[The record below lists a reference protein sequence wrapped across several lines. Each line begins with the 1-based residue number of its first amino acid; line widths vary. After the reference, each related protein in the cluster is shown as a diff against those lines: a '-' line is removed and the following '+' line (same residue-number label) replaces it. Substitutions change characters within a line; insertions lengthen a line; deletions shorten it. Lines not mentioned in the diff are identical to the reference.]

1 MYSSATFSYS
11 SSGVWRAKPSDAIK
25 QNPERKL
32 ARSKI
37 FMPGRN
43 RPLIAKK
50 SACAMVAMVFGI
62 SMKQRALLTAILG
75 LLVFAGTAWA
85 ASATGDGDDDN
96 GYSQISIFA
105 KALEVIRQD
114 YVDGNKT
121 GYHDLVT
128 AALKGMLSSLDP
140 HSQFMDPNDFRELQ
154 DDTRSRFNGL
164 GIEVTMR
171 NGLPTVISAMEDT
184 PAAKAGIL
192 SGDQVLKVNG
202 SSTERMEL
210 QDVVNALRGPVGRK
224 VTLTLMRPSTKEIK
238 KYTLERVEIKVASVK
253 ATHLLPSD
261 LTGSFK
267 IGYVRLIQFN
277 EPTAEELCKALDA
290 LQKQGMQALILDLR
304 NNPGGL
310 LNSAV
315 DVCGQ
320 FLPAKNEVVS
330 TEGRARSQ
338 QRDYA
343 PSGAAKERPHFP
355 MAMLVNEGSA
365 SGAEIVAGALKDLR
379 RALLVGDTTFG
390 KGSVQNVLQL
400 PDGSALR
407 ITTAKYYTPS
417 KQVIHGNGVTP
428 NIRVP
433 LTTEQ
438 ARLLFTSRGTESM
451 NPEDERNAIKSRDP
465 QMLRAID
472 ALKGVMI

>member
-1 MYSSATFSYS
+1 
-11 SSGVWRAKPSDAIK
+11 
-25 QNPERKL
+25 
-32 ARSKI
+32 
-37 FMPGRN
+37 
-43 RPLIAKK
+43 
-50 SACAMVAMVFGI
+50 MVFGI

-238 KYTLERVEIKVASVK
+238 EYTLERVEIKVASVK

-277 EPTAEELCKALDA
+277 EPTAEELGKALDA

-320 FLPAKNEVVS
+320 FLPANTKVVS
-330 TEGRARSQ
+330 TQGRAVSQ

-343 PSGAAKERPHFP
+343 TSGAAKERPHFP

-379 RALLVGDTTFG
+379 RAILVGETTFG

-472 ALKGVMI
+472 ALKGVMIYAQQNAPKRRSD

>member
-1 MYSSATFSYS
+1 
-11 SSGVWRAKPSDAIK
+11 
-25 QNPERKL
+25 
-32 ARSKI
+32 
-37 FMPGRN
+37 
-43 RPLIAKK
+43 
-50 SACAMVAMVFGI
+50 MVAVVSGI

-75 LLVFAGTAWA
+75 LFLFAAPVWA
-85 ASATGDGDDDN
+85 AGATGEGDDDN

-192 SGDQVLKVNG
+192 SGDQILKVNG

-224 VTLTLMRPSTKEIK
+224 VTLTLMRPSTREIK
-238 KYTLERVEIKVASVK
+238 EYTLERVEIKIASVK
-253 ATHLLPSD
+253 ATHLLPPD
-261 LTGSFK
+261 LAGPFK
-267 IGYVRLIQFN
+267 IGYIRLIQFN
-277 EPTAEELCKALDA
+277 EPTADELGKALDV

-320 FLPAKNEVVS
+320 FLPPNTKVVS
-330 TEGRARSQ
+330 TQGRAASQ

-343 PSGAAKERPHFP
+343 TSGAAKERPHFP
-355 MAMLVNEGSA
+355 MALLVNEGSA

-379 RALLVGDTTFG
+379 RAILVGETTFG

-438 ARLLFTSRGTESM
+438 ARLLFASRGTESM

-472 ALKGVMI
+472 ALKGVMIYAQQSAPKRRSD

>member
-1 MYSSATFSYS
+1 
-11 SSGVWRAKPSDAIK
+11 
-25 QNPERKL
+25 
-32 ARSKI
+32 
-37 FMPGRN
+37 
-43 RPLIAKK
+43 
-50 SACAMVAMVFGI
+50 
-62 SMKQRALLTAILG
+62 
-75 LLVFAGTAWA
+75 
-85 ASATGDGDDDN
+85 
-96 GYSQISIFA
+96 
-105 KALEVIRQD
+105 
-114 YVDGNKT
+114 
-121 GYHDLVT
+121 
-128 AALKGMLSSLDP
+128 
-140 HSQFMDPNDFRELQ
+140 
-154 DDTRSRFNGL
+154 
-164 GIEVTMR
+164 
-171 NGLPTVISAMEDT
+171 MEDT
-184 PAAKAGIL
+184 PAARAGIL

-210 QDVVNALRGPVGRK
+210 QDVVNVLRGPVGRK

-238 KYTLERVEIKVASVK
+238 EYTLERVEIKIASVK
-253 ATHLLPSD
+253 ATHLLPPD
-261 LTGSFK
+261 LTGPFK

-277 EPTAEELCKALDA
+277 EPTADELGKALDA

-320 FLPAKNEVVS
+320 FLPPNTKVVS
-330 TEGRARSQ
+330 TQGRAASQ

-343 PSGAAKERPHFP
+343 TSGAVKERPHFP
-355 MAMLVNEGSA
+355 MALLVNEGSA

-379 RALLVGDTTFG
+379 RAILVGETTFG

-433 LTTEQ
+433 VTSDQ
-438 ARLLFTSRGTESM
+438 ARLLFASRGSESI
-451 NPEDERNAIKSRDP
+451 NPADERNAIKSRDP

-472 ALKGVMI
+472 ALKGVMIYAQQNAPKRLSD